1 MLLLHGLSLRLLD
14 PSLRSV
20 VVVVVVYL
28 RVLYSLFLPLRLGLQ
43 LEMETDGLTV
53 IKVPRRLLT

>member
-1 MLLLHGLSLRLLD
+1 MLLLLLHGLSLRLHD
-14 PSLRSV
+14 PSLRS
-20 VVVVVVYL
+20 VVVVVYL